1 MARFFLVVFLVAS
14 FRCMILLNFSA
25 VLAGSVLPYD
35 RLDQTGTMKKKH
47 PWICLLAGWLQRA
60 IVGQGL
66 RRWIW
71 FLECSRIFVSIL
83 VSLKSSGCNTI
94 SKLCFRGSVCN
105 AAESRSSRPYTSLA
119 CAATVSAHRV
129 CLNLAGMVDQ
139 NLRCCLPILL
149 RSAGTHQRSVL
160 FPLGNIG
167 YSFVLQGNKLA
178 SRTCLLIMY
187 SMSMLSRILLEQPQN
202 SMLFQHPRVEALFRD
217 YPIWRTEIWGGAY
230 GNPEECTAK
239 RH

>member
-1 MARFFLVVFLVAS
+1 MFPRLCLQCIRKSKQSAIHIFGLCCNS
-14 FRCMILLNFSA
+14 FCA
-25 VLAGSVLPYD
+25 PCLPQPCRD
-35 RLDQTGTMKKKH
+35 GR
-47 PWICLLAGWLQRA
+47 
-60 IVGQGL
+60 
-66 RRWIW
+66 
-71 FLECSRIFVSIL
+71 SN
-83 VSLKSSGCNTI
+83 LK
-94 SKLCFRGSVCN
+94 
-105 AAESRSSRPYTSLA
+105 
-119 CAATVSAHRV
+119 
-129 CLNLAGMVDQ
+129 
-139 NLRCCLPILL
+139 CCLPILL

-178 SRTCLLIMY
+178 SRTCLLIMF